1 MGCSKKDEEVITDS
15 ETKKRLAI
23 TGITSRTPL
32 KPIFTRQ
39 EFKKHQGEEEEE
51 EESSRC
57 TTPKSENSRVLSKIC
72 PPAPRKRKTKP
83 RCYYGA
89 VREFFAAPPDLESL
103 FIRRAEKA

>member
-1 MGCSKKDEEVITDS
+1 MGCSKKIEGVITES
-15 ETKKRLAI
+15 ETKKRVAL

-39 EFKKHQGEEEEE
+39 ELKKHDEEEED
-51 EESSRC
+51 SSRC
-57 TTPKSENSRVLSKIC
+57 TTPKSEESTPSKFQC

-89 VREFFAAPPDLESL
+89 VREFFAAPPDFESL

>member
-1 MGCSKKDEEVITDS
+1 MGCSKKDEGVITES
-15 ETKKRLAI
+15 EAKKLVAL

-39 EFKKHQGEEEEE
+39 EIKKHEEEGEEEE
-51 EESSRC
+51 SLRS
-57 TTPKSENSRVLSKIC
+57 TTPKSEESRVLSKIC
-72 PPAPRKRKTKP
+72 PLAPMKRKTKP

-89 VREFFAAPPDLESL
+89 VREFFAAPPDFESL

>member
-1 MGCSKKDEEVITDS
+1 MGCSKKDEGVITES
-15 ETKKRLAI
+15 EAKKRIAL
-23 TGITSRTPL
+23 TGIISRTPL

-39 EFKKHQGEEEEE
+39 EFKKNEDEEEI
-51 EESSRC
+51 SLRC
-57 TTPKSENSRVLSKIC
+57 TTPKSEESRVLSKIC

-89 VREFFAAPPDLESL
+89 VREFFAAPPDFESL